1 MKRLRRTQ
9 RAAAVRT
16 AVAVAAAA
24 TLAAGCGA
32 GTDTG
37 QGRERRADVGAARAD
52 GGRLDRSDQAA
63 ESGRVAAERAAERK
77 ADREVALES
86 GPVGISEAG
95 GQLPKS
101 LAAKGGRSAP
111 IGTLAG
117 RRGDSG
123 VLSVGSSGVRVRE
136 LQARLQ
142 QAGVFSLNPTG
153 YFGPITQRA
162 VTAFQRR
169 HHIRTTG
176 NAGPLTWKALNRTT
190 RKPTRLELYPVT
202 TRPVAKPDKRCRS
215 GRVLCISKKSRTLA
229 WMVNG
234 KVRAA
239 MDVRF
244 GAQYTPTRE
253 GSFKVFWKSRH
264 HVSSIY
270 HTPMPYAMFFSG
282 GQAVHYSRDFAAR
295 GYNGASHG
303 CVNVRD
309 KAKIATLFD
318 QVRVGDRVVVYR

>member
-1 MKRLRRTQ
+1 MKRSRHTY
-9 RAAAVRT
+9 RATALRT

-24 TLAAGCGA
+24 TLAAGCGSST
-32 GTDTG
+32 GLGSDQGHRSDTG
-37 QGRERRADVGAARAD
+37 SARAG
-52 GGRLDRSDQAA
+52 GGRLDQSGTEKDQVAA
-63 ESGRVAAERAAERK
+63 ARAAERA

-86 GPVGISEAG
+86 GPEGISPATGELPAAPAG
-95 GQLPKS
+95 
-101 LAAKGGRSAP
+101 KGGKSAP

-117 RRGDSG
+117 RGDSG
-123 VLSVGSSGVRVRE
+123 VLSVGSSGPRVRE

-153 YFGPITQRA
+153 YFGPITKRA
-162 VTAFQRR
+162 VTSFQKR

-190 RKPTRLELYPVT
+190 HKPTRLELYPVT
-202 TRPVAKPDKRCRS
+202 TRPIAKPDKRCLT
-215 GRVLCISKKSRTLA
+215 GRVLCISKKSRTLT

-234 KVRAA
+234 KVKAA

-253 GSFKVFWKSRH
+253 GRFKMYWKNRN
-264 HVSSIY
+264 HVSTIY
-270 HTPMPYAMFFSG
+270 HTPMPYSMFFSG
-282 GQAVHYSRDFAAR
+282 GQAVHYSADFAAR

-309 KAKIATLFD
+309 RAKLAKLFD
-318 QVRVGDRVVVYR
+318 QVRVGDKVVVYR